1 MGVSSKKPTHACIC
15 SKEAPSTSAAGQ
27 PSGREQAAKRKAVA
41 DSALSSFAARYRTKA
56 QTPCPDLE
64 VDGKGYCNRGRNCG
78 YMHVGTDEAWAT
90 IECGLRKKANG
101 NCIAA
106 PHCIYKGCVEVT
118 KDYYARMAAKRSMGV
133 APSEAG
139 SDA

>member
-1 MGVSSKKPTHACIC
+1 MGS
-15 SKEAPSTSAAGQ
+15 
-27 PSGREQAAKRKAVA
+27 
-41 DSALSSFAARYRTKA
+41 YRTGLLCA
-56 QTPCPDLE
+56 SHVQCMSRDSEYIWSHRLRAHQAPPPPMSWREASPLCSAPA
-64 VDGKGYCNRGRNCG
+64 RGALWLHSRT
-78 YMHVGTDEAWAT
+78 YMHVGTDADWAT

-118 KDYYARMAAKRSMGV
+118 EDYYARMAAKRSMGV

-139 SDA
+139 SDE